1 MLTTRFASSAPQ
13 PFANDSAGFDYFSTD
28 FHYMNVAAEIRRLL
42 LKQRGFVLLN
52 GPPPPDGKLLERYLD
67 GSTAA
72 DASEAAPFRAN
83 LVRCREG
90 WTFGDVVI
98 AYSRELGLSP
108 DAGAWSILSQVMQE
122 SRKGLTRV
130 LILDNAGALDD
141 GGFDELRRFTR
152 VDDPYILPVVL
163 LAGPGFAERLELDL
177 RSVKPSVVGSLPL
190 QHLMPAEVAAFVRYQ
205 VEPIGE
211 SVEEAFTP
219 GAVATIAEAAEG
231 DPRVV
236 NQLARQHL
244 DAFAGARAPMASAEA
259 RLEHENLP
267 VATDRIAAA
276 EVFSPRAAA
285 PLPEPVFARP
295 TDSAATV
302 EIEPLP
308 RPRRRAERLA
318 RNLTIAAALLFVG
331 VYGIA
336 FLYSFV
342 PESSSDGAARPA
354 APVASA
360 APVLPPP
367 AQAADRPPA
376 QPLAPPEKRVVS
388 VEPRQPPA
396 PQDAAPSLQ
405 AAAQQAASIEPS
417 AAAPQTPA
425 PAAPAP
431 PPAAIAHPE
440 PVPPAPQAVAG
451 AELAAPPPAPAP
463 APPAPQAVAGAEPAA
478 PPPAAAPATP
488 PPQTLALAEPAAPPP
503 AAQPKPIT
511 RAELQPVPRS
521 AQAAEPPPASDMS
534 ALVERGNRLLAAG
547 DIAPARE
554 FFERAVE
561 SGDATASY
569 GLGKSYDPLFLQ
581 QIAQQGVAA
590 DATKAAAW
598 YRRAAA
604 SGNAEAAKR
613 LTQLLAKYPP
623 GTTGQGSSR

>member
-1 MLTTRFASSAPQ
+1 MLTTRFASSVPR

-28 FHYMNVAAEIRRLL
+28 FHYMNVAAEIRRQLL
-42 LKQRGFVLLN
+42 QQRGFLLLN
-52 GPPPPDGKLLERYLD
+52 GPPSPDGKLLERYLD

-72 DASEAAPFRAN
+72 DASDAAPFRAN
-83 LVRCREG
+83 LVRCRDG

-130 LILDNAGALDD
+130 LILDNAEVLDD

-177 RSVKPSVVGSLPL
+177 RSVKPSIVGSLPL

-231 DPRVV
+231 DPSVV

-244 DAFAGARAPMASAEA
+244 DAFAGPRAPVAPVEA

-267 VATDRIAAA
+267 VATDRIPAA
-276 EVFSPRAAA
+276 EVFSPRAAE
-285 PLPEPVFARP
+285 PLPEPLFARP

-318 RNLTIAAALLFVG
+318 RNLTVAAALLFVG

-342 PESSSDGAARPA
+342 PESSSDGAAQPA

-360 APVLPPP
+360 VPVPPPP
-367 AQAADRPPA
+367 APAADRSAAEPPA
-376 QPLAPPEKRVVS
+376 TPEKRVVS
-388 VEPRQPPA
+388 AEPRQPLA
-396 PQDAAPSLQ
+396 PQDAARSLE
-405 AAAQQAASIEPS
+405 AAAQQAAGIEPS

-431 PPAAIAHPE
+431 PPAAVARPE
-440 PVPPAPQAVAG
+440 PVPPAPETVAR
-451 AELAAPPPAPAP
+451 
-463 APPAPQAVAGAEPAA
+463 AEPAA
-478 PPPAAAPATP
+478 PPPAAAPAP
-488 PPQTLALAEPAAPPP
+488 PAPQTVARAEPAAPPP
-503 AAQPKPIT
+503 AAQLKPVT
-511 RAELQPVPRS
+511 RAELQPVPRT
-521 AQAAEPPPASDMS
+521 AQAGESPPASDAS
-534 ALVERGNRLLAAG
+534 ALVERGDRLLAAG
-547 DIAPARE
+547 DIASARE

-561 SGDATASY
+561 NGDPAASY

-581 QIAQQGVAA
+581 QIAQQGVAG

-598 YRRAAA
+598 YRRAVA
-604 SGNAEAAKR
+604 SGNVEAAKR